1 MKNLSGGLGIVKV
14 KVNIPL
20 EALESIVISAM
31 HKGVIRP
38 KVIKNKLRNI
48 VLMFISV
55 QRTRKVDYKEF
66 TEIEERLATCLKA
79 RRKSAFRDCNEKVES
94 EEVLAV

>member
-20 EALESIVISAM
+20 EALESIAISAM

-38 KVIKNKLRNI
+38 KVRKNKLRNV
-48 VLMFISV
+48 VLIFVSV
-55 QRTRKVDYKEF
+55 
-66 TEIEERLATCLKA
+66 
-79 RRKSAFRDCNEKVES
+79 
-94 EEVLAV
+94 

>member
-20 EALESIVISAM
+20 EALESIAVSAM

-38 KVIKNKLRNI
+38 KVRKNKLRN
-48 VLMFISV
+48 
-55 QRTRKVDYKEF
+55 
-66 TEIEERLATCLKA
+66 
-79 RRKSAFRDCNEKVES
+79 
-94 EEVLAV
+94 AVILLYSSN